1 MIFTGHSKAV
11 TCLTALRE
19 DGSNL
24 ILSGAKVNRSR
35 TYLPIPPRGFCARS
49 VRCRADLLSCCC

>member
-1 MIFTGHSKAV
+1 MIFTGHSKAI

-24 ILSGAKVNRSR
+24 VLSGAKV
-35 TYLPIPPRGFCARS
+35 YMVGACVYPPPEYVFLAVCVLWR
-49 VRCRADLLSCCC
+49 